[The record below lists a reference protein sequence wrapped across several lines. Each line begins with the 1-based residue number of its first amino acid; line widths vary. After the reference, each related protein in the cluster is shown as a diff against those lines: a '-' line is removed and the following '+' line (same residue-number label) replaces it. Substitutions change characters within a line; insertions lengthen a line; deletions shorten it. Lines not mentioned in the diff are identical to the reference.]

1 MKKVGLIGIGAIG
14 RYFYEKLL
22 QDGFEVVFVVASRKH
37 EGQPYSHLMISS
49 LQELEVKC
57 QEGVDLV
64 IEAATYEAV
73 KTYAPVVL
81 KYANMAV
88 LSSTALADKEFH
100 QQVLQLCWQ
109 YHTHLFVPH
118 GALMG
123 FDGILDGRDALTSV
137 TITTTKAPHSL
148 GRDDKVKTVAYDGPT
163 RKACQLYPRNMN
175 VHAGTALAG
184 LGFDKTR
191 SVIVSDPNAKG
202 NSHEIEVKGE
212 GFAFKVQAFSDTASK
227 VSSSYTLVSAYG
239 SIQRIMK
246 QEGIVVV

>member
-22 QDGFEVVFVVASRKH
+22 QDGVEVVFVAASRKDA
-37 EGQPYSHLMISS
+37 GQPYSHLMINS
-49 LQELEVKC
+49 LQELEAKC

-64 IEAATYEAV
+64 IEAATFEAV

-81 KYANMAV
+81 KYASMVV
-88 LSSTALADKEFH
+88 LSSTALADKLFH
-100 QQVLQLCWQ
+100 QKVLQLCWQ
-109 YHTHLFVPH
+109 YRTHLFVPH

-123 FDGILDGRDALTSV
+123 FDGILDGREALTSV
-137 TITTTKAPHSL
+137 TITTTKTPHSL
-148 GRDDKVKTVAYDGPT
+148 GREDKVKTVVYDGPT
-163 RKACQLYPRNMN
+163 RKACKLYPRNVN

-191 SVIVSDPNAKG
+191 SVIISDPKAKG
-202 NSHEIEVKGE
+202 NRHEIEVKGK
-212 GFAFKVQAFSDTASK
+212 GFAFKVQALSDTASK
-227 VSSSYTLVSAYG
+227 VSSSYTLFSAYG

-246 QEGIVVV
+246 QEGIVVI